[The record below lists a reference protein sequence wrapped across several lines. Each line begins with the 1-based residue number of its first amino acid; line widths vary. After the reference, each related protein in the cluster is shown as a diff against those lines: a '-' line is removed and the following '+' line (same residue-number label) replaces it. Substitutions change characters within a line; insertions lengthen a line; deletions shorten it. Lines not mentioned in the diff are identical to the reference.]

1 MAKQPPIFDSHA
13 AAEYLGLSAET
24 IRKYVQRGILTP
36 QQTIGVAYVFS
47 RSELDRYLRDRKP
60 VGSPKRK

>member
-1 MAKQPPIFDSHA
+1 MAKRPTIFDSHA
-13 AAEYLGLSAET
+13 AAEYLGLSVDT

-47 RSELDRYLRDRKP
+47 RSELDRYLRDRRP
-60 VGSPKRK
+60 VGSPQKQ

>member
-1 MAKQPPIFDSHA
+1 MAKKPPIFDSHA
-13 AAEYLGLSAET
+13 AAEYLGLSVDT

-47 RSELDRYLRDRKP
+47 RSELDRYLRDRRP
-60 VGSPKRK
+60 VGSPQKQ

>member
-1 MAKQPPIFDSHA
+1 MAKKPSIFDSHA
-13 AAEYLGLSAET
+13 AAAYLGLRPET

-47 RSELDRYLRDRKP
+47 RSELDRYLRDRRP
-60 VGSPKRK
+60 VGSPQKR